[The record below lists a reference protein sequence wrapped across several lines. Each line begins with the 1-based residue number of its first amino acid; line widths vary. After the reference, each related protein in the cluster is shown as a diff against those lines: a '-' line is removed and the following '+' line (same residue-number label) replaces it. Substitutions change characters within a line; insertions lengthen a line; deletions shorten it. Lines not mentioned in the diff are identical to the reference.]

1 MNVTPAQWA
10 ESWFDVPWLVQNA
23 GEIAGYLV
31 QHIELT
37 VLAVAIGFLI
47 SIPAGFVAWSI
58 PALRGPLLGTAG
70 VLYTIPSL
78 ALFALLVPLTGLTTV
93 TAEIGLV
100 AYTLLILMRNVVVGL
115 DGVSPAVRDAAVGM
129 GYRSLRRI
137 LSVDLPLALPVIM
150 AGVRIA
156 TVTTIGLVTVTAL
169 IGEGGLGQML
179 TLGLN
184 NEFKTEI
191 WVGGLL
197 CVVLAVVADV
207 GLARLQRVLTPWSRA

>member
-1 MNVTPAQWA
+1 MTPAQWA
-10 ESWFDVPWLVQNA
+10 NSWLDLPWLAQNA
-23 GEIAGYLV
+23 GDVAGYLG

-37 VLAVAIGFLI
+37 VLAVAIGFVI
-47 SIPAGFVAWSI
+47 SIPAGFVAWRI
-58 PALRGPLLGTAG
+58 PVLRGLLLGVAG

-78 ALFALLVPLTGLTTV
+78 ALFALLVPFTGLTTV

-115 DGVSPAVRDAAVGM
+115 DGVPAAVRDAAVGM
-129 GYRSLRRI
+129 GYPPRKRFF
-137 LSVDLPLALPVIM
+137 SVEVPLALPVII

-156 TVTTIGLVTVTAL
+156 TVTTIGLVTVTAV

-179 TLGLN
+179 LLGLN

-191 WVGGLL
+191 WLAGLL
-197 CVVLAVVADV
+197 CVVLAVLADL
-207 GLARLQRVLTPWSRA
+207 GLARVQRLLTPWSRV